1 MPVIEW
7 VEALSVHVDE
17 IDEEHRG
24 IIEIINDLHDAL
36 LSSRTSELNA
46 ARTRAL
52 DTMEEKVSS
61 HFATEEAFMARIG
74 YPDLNSHRE
83 KHHAFLG
90 LLRQHRKNLQ
100 NGVILLNSELMKTL
114 ANWFVDHELGEDQK
128 FSSFYSEE
136 TERPSLSSRRE

>member
-36 LSSRTSELNA
+36 LSSRTSELDN

-74 YPDLNSHRE
+74 YPDLKSHRE
-83 KHHAFLG
+83 KHHAFLE

-100 NGVILLNSELMKTL
+100 DGVILLNSELMKTL
-114 ANWFVDHELGEDQK
+114 AGWFIDHELGEDQK
-128 FSSFYSEE
+128 FSSFYLEE
-136 TERPSLSSRRE
+136 AE

>member
-17 IDEEHRG
+17 IDEQHRG

-36 LSSRTSELNA
+36 LNRNTSELDN
-46 ARTRAL
+46 ARTKAL

-61 HFATEEAFMARIG
+61 HFATEEAFMAGID
-74 YPDLNSHRE
+74 YPDLKGHRE
-83 KHHAFLG
+83 KHSAFLK
-90 LLRQHRKNLQ
+90 LLRQYRKDLQ
-100 NGVILLNSELMKTL
+100 DGVILLNSELMKTL

-128 FSSFYSEE
+128 FSSFYSEQAE
-136 TERPSLSSRRE
+136 